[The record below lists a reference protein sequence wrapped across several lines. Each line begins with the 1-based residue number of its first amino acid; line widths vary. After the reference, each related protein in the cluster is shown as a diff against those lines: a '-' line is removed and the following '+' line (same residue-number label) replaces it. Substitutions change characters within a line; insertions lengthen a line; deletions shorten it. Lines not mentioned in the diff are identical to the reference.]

1 MDSINSDELYPIAIL
16 MDELKSED
24 VERRLNAIH
33 RVSTIALAL
42 GPERAREELI
52 PFLQDSVDDEDE
64 VLLAL
69 AAELGQ
75 NFEDYLGGP
84 EFAYLLLGPLETLAA
99 VEETLVRDKVRVVTV
114 MVARPLIPRPRPRNP
129 QQKSPQC
136 SRSSRWRS
144 TLCPCSSGSPR
155 ANGSPRARPPRRSTR
170 PSTRASATRSRT
182 RCAAGLPLLQMTTR
196 PWCAGRLPSGSGCV
210 RFKRLVGV

>member
-1 MDSINSDELYPIAIL
+1 MGLNLTHVLQTMDNINADELYPIAIL

-33 RVSTIALAL
+33 RISTIALAL
-42 GPERAREELI
+42 GPERARDELI

-84 EFAYLLLGPLETLAA
+84 EHAYLLLGPLETLAA
-99 VEETLVRDKVRVVTV
+99 VEETLVRDKVRAGAHL
-114 MVARPLIPRPRPRNP
+114 ARPQR
-129 QQKSPQC
+129 
-136 SRSSRWRS
+136 
-144 TLCPCSSGSPR
+144 
-155 ANGSPRARPPRRSTR
+155 
-170 PSTRASATRSRT
+170 
-182 RCAAGLPLLQMTTR
+182 
-196 PWCAGRLPSGSGCV
+196 V
-210 RFKRLVGV
+210 